1 MGRNQM
7 ELNRAVYESPH
18 VYKYYLS
25 TALMPSEAACLR
37 KYHSQIAGRDV
48 LDIGVGAGRTAYSLS
63 RLARRYE
70 AVDYSTVMVGY
81 MKKRAPEISV
91 RQADFRDLRTFE
103 GGSFDFVFAS
113 NNVIDSLSHEGRL
126 QALKET
132 YRVLRPGGIFAF
144 SSHNLNY
151 RRAFDA
157 PRLNW
162 SWNPARFLVS
172 GVRYLRSYVNYIRL
186 RPLRQV
192 TPCYAIINDAGHYF
206 ACLHYYIGRSEVAPQ
221 LAGAGFVLKETFDGL
236 GNVSPEYAD
245 DSAEPSFLYAAERLP
260 D

>member
-1 MGRNQM
+1 MD
-7 ELNRAVYESPH
+7 LNRAVYESPH

-25 TALMPSEAACLR
+25 TALMPSEAACLL
-37 KYHSQIAGRDV
+37 KYHSHIANRDV
-48 LDIGVGAGRTAYSLS
+48 LDIGVGAGRTAYHLS
-63 RLARRYE
+63 RLAKHYE

-81 MKKRAPEISV
+81 MKKSAPEISV
-91 RQADFRDLRTFE
+91 QQADFRDLRAFE
-103 GGSFDFVFAS
+103 SGSFDFVLAS

-126 QALKET
+126 QALKEA
-132 YRVLRPGGIFAF
+132 YRVLRPGGILAF

-162 SWNPARFLVS
+162 SWNPVRLLVS
-172 GVRYLRSYVNYIRL
+172 GGRYLRSYVNYL
-186 RPLRQV
+186 RFRSLRQV

-206 ACLHYYIGRSEVAPQ
+206 ACLHYYITRSEMASQ
-221 LAGAGFVLKETFDGL
+221 LAGAGFVLKEAFDGL
-236 GNVSPEYAD
+236 GNVSPERAD
-245 DSAEPSFLYAAERLP
+245 DSVEPSFLYAAERLP